1 MQNQPLWI
9 FWSLMDTF
17 WSPKVHS
24 DRVER
29 PFNLSGFS
37 DRFDRVERVLAV
49 TFDRNKH
56 VQNQFHLSNLM
67 L

>member
-1 MQNQPLWI
+1 MDILVAHGHVLVANGPLG
-9 FWSLMDTF
+9 
-17 WSPKVHS
+17 
-24 DRVER
+24 RVI
-29 PFNLSGFS
+29 FNLSGFS

>member
-1 MQNQPLWI
+1 MGILAAHGHVLDANRPI
-9 FWSLMDTF
+9 G
-17 WSPKVHS
+17 
-24 DRVER
+24 RVI
-29 PFNLSGFS
+29 FNLSGYT

>member
-1 MQNQPLWI
+1 MQNPPIMDILVAHGHVSDAESPLG
-9 FWSLMDTF
+9 
-17 WSPKVHS
+17 
-24 DRVER
+24 R

>member
-1 MQNQPLWI
+1 MDILVAHGHVFVAESPLGP
-9 FWSLMDTF
+9 LG
-17 WSPKVHS
+17 
-24 DRVER
+24 RA
-29 PFNLSGFS
+29 FNLSGFS